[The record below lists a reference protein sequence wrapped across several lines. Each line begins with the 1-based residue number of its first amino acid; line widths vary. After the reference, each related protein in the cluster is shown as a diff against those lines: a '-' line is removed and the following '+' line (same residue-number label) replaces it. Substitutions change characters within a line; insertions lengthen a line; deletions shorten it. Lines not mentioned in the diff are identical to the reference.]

1 MDFSYAISVV
11 MATFNTEI
19 TVLKEAV
26 NSILDQTFKDFE
38 FIIIDDGSNNGSEL
52 YLDSVNDERVRII
65 RNTQNIGITKSLNI
79 GFKSARGK
87 YIARMD
93 ADDVSVPERLEKQ
106 YKYMEKHPDVIVC
119 GSDWAHLIDGN
130 VVYAPGKSLRK
141 MRPANMKEYRVNLLF
156 KNPGPIHPS
165 TMFRHEALLAHDILY
180 DERLIHAQDYG
191 MWVDVSHYGRVCVIS
206 EVLLYRRK
214 HKDQVS
220 VARRDVQINCDKMTQ
235 KKLLSELLGSVT
247 DEEVDFH
254 YRHSSGY
261 FADAVITPEAV
272 DWYDRLLQANEKLR
286 LYDQKYLQDKIIK
299 IKKKLIV
306 QSFSQDMSFGDK
318 KKIIFRYNLPVHS
331 IRMIGGHM
339 FRVLTSKITG
349 KTVGVW

>member
-1 MDFSYAISVV
+1 
-11 MATFNTEI
+11 
-19 TVLKEAV
+19 
-26 NSILDQTFKDFE
+26 
-38 FIIIDDGSNNGSEL
+38 
-52 YLDSVNDERVRII
+52 
-65 RNTQNIGITKSLNI
+65 
-79 GFKSARGK
+79 
-87 YIARMD
+87 
-93 ADDVSVPERLEKQ
+93 
-106 YKYMEKHPDVIVC
+106 
-119 GSDWAHLIDGN
+119 
-130 VVYAPGKSLRK
+130 
-141 MRPANMKEYRVNLLF
+141 
-156 KNPGPIHPS
+156 
-165 TMFRHEALLAHDILY
+165 
-180 DERLIHAQDYG
+180 
-191 MWVDVSHYGRVCVIS
+191 
-206 EVLLYRRK
+206 
-214 HKDQVS
+214 
-220 VARRDVQINCDKMTQ
+220 
-235 KKLLSELLGSVT
+235 LGSVT